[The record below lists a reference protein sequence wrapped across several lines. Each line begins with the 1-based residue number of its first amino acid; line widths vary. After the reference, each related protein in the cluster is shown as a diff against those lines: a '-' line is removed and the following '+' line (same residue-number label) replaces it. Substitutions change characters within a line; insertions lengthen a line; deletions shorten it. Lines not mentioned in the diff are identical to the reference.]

1 MEIKTFTLEGAFD
14 EGLVGLISNDKPC
27 TSDDFISAINS
38 GEKVIVNAHD
48 QSRQVVFDD
57 EPPKYKIFEG
67 YALIAIKAEKGHVYP
82 VSIFVYDTKTG
93 ALDEYD
99 GRTANGIWEEFK
111 NLPMGD
117 EKGMAKFKDI
127 ADSGYK
133 ADIEWAAS
141 LDIAKGYED
150 GTFRPDANCTRGQ
163 MCAFLHRLYNA
174 IKDNK

>member
-1 MEIKTFTLEGAFD
+1 MELKTFTLEGAFD
-14 EGLVGLISNDKPC
+14 EGLVGLISNGEPC

-67 YALIAIKAEKGHVYP
+67 YALIAIKAEKGHYYP
-82 VSIFVYDTKTG
+82 VSIFVYNTKTG

-99 GRTANGIWEEFK
+99 GRVANGIWEEFK
-111 NLPMGD
+111 NLPT
-117 EKGMAKFKDI
+117 AKFKDI

-141 LDIAKGYED
+141 LGIANGYED
-150 GTFRPDANCTRGQ
+150 STFRPNANCTRGQ

-174 IKDNK
+174 IKDGK

>member
-1 MEIKTFTLEGAFD
+1 MEFKTFTLEGAFD
-14 EGLVGLISNDKPC
+14 EGLVGLISDGKPC

-38 GEKVIVNAHD
+38 GEKVIVNTHD

-57 EPPKYKIFEG
+57 DLPKYKIFEG
-67 YALIAIKAEKGHVYP
+67 YALIAIKAEKGHFYP

-99 GRTANGIWEEFK
+99 GRSANGIWEEFK

-117 EKGMAKFKDI
+117 EQEMAKFKDI

-133 ADIEWAAS
+133 VDIEWAAS
-141 LDIAKGYED
+141 RGIANGYED

-163 MCAFLHRLYNA
+163 MCAFLHRLYNT
-174 IKDNK
+174 IKDSK

>member
-1 MEIKTFTLEGAFD
+1 MEFKTFTLEGAFD
-14 EGLVGLISNDKPC
+14 EGLVGLISDGKSC

-38 GEKVIVNAHD
+38 GERVIVNAHD

-67 YALIAIKAEKGHVYP
+67 YALIAIKAEKGHYYP

-99 GRTANGIWEEFK
+99 GRAANGIWEEFK
-111 NLPMGD
+111 DLPTGD
-117 EKGMAKFKDI
+117 EEEIAKFKDI
-127 ADSGYK
+127 ADSGYR

-141 LDIAKGYED
+141 LGIAKGFED

-163 MCAFLHRLYNA
+163 MCAFLQRLYNA
-174 IKDNK
+174 IKDGK

>member
-1 MEIKTFTLEGAFD
+1 MEFKTFTLEGAFD

-27 TSDDFISAINS
+27 TSYYFISAINS

-67 YALIAIKAEKGHVYP
+67 YALIAIKAEKGHFYP

-99 GRTANGIWEEFK
+99 GTVANGIWEEFK

-117 EKGMAKFKDI
+117 ENEIAKFKDI

-141 LDIAKGYED
+141 LGIAKGFED

-163 MCAFLHRLYNA
+163 MCAFLRRLYNA
-174 IKDNK
+174 IKDGK

>member
-1 MEIKTFTLEGAFD
+1 MKIKTFTLEGAFD
-14 EGLVGLISNDKPC
+14 EGLVGLICNGESC

-67 YALIAIKAEKGHVYP
+67 YALIAIKAEKGHFYP

-99 GRTANGIWEEFK
+99 GRVENGIWEEFK

-117 EKGMAKFKDI
+117 EEEIAKFKDI
-127 ADSGYK
+127 ADSGYR

-141 LDIAKGYED
+141 LGIAKGYED

-163 MCAFLHRLYNA
+163 MCAFLHRLYST
-174 IKDNK
+174 IKEGK

>member
-14 EGLVGLISNDKPC
+14 EGLVGLISNGESC

-67 YALIAIKAEKGHVYP
+67 YALIAIKAEKGHFYP
-82 VSIFVYDTKTG
+82 VSIFVYNAKTG

-99 GRTANGIWEEFK
+99 GTVANGIWEEFK

-117 EKGMAKFKDI
+117 EEEIAKFKDI
-127 ADSGYK
+127 ADSGYR

-141 LDIAKGYED
+141 LGIANGYED

-163 MCAFLHRLYNA
+163 MCAFFHRLYNT
-174 IKDNK
+174 INLYE